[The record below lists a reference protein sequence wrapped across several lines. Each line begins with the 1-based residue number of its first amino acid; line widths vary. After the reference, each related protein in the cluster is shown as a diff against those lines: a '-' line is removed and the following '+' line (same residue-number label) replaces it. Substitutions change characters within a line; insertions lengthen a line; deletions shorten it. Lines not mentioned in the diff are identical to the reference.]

1 MSTTKTALDTF
12 AEWIATTDKDH
23 GAFAPVAIESFVDTI
38 GCIAAGVDA
47 ELPTRVRN
55 YVDARVDG
63 PSGVLF
69 SSMRTT
75 RELGAFVNATTA
87 HAIELDDWD
96 QASEAHMSAVIVPAL
111 LALSEH
117 ASATGA
123 DLIDSYLVGLEV
135 AMRFGEAINPGHL
148 YRGWHPTSTI
158 GALGGAA
165 ACARLLGLGARATA
179 SAISMATTNAGLKRQ
194 AGTLAKAL
202 HAGFAAQCAVQCAL
216 LAEAGVGAAHDVL
229 DGAMGVEVLRSTADA
244 LGFAKAAARL
254 EGDSALKQYGVIR
267 KLYPTCGSMHR
278 PMDGTTALMTEH
290 DLSLD
295 QVESL
300 TVIGSRPEFEH
311 LRCHNPKDVAESR
324 FSIEFGAA
332 AALAFGHVTL
342 GHVCQETLSNPDYR
356 KAFAKVRVET
366 YEPDNVV
373 SGGANYPPV
382 ELRLATTDGKM
393 LSRTVSYARGWPEQP
408 LSEAEVDEKFVSCVG
423 PRLGDART
431 GRLLATIRSLPSL
444 ESAPGIIEQC
454 G

>member
-12 AEWIATTDKDH
+12 AEWIATTNQDH
-23 GAFAPVAIESFVDTI
+23 GANTQVAVESFVDTI

-47 ELPTRVRN
+47 ELPTRVRD
-55 YVDARVDG
+55 YVDAGVEG
-63 PSGVLF
+63 PCAVLF

-75 RELGAFVNATTA
+75 RELGAFVNATNG

-96 QASEAHMSAVIVPAL
+96 QATEAHMSTVIVPAL
-111 LALSEH
+111 LALSKH
-117 ASATGA
+117 AGATGA

-165 ACARLLGLGARATA
+165 ACARLLGLGPGATA
-179 SAISMATTNAGLKRQ
+179 SAISMATTNAGLKCQ

-216 LAEAGVGAAHDVL
+216 LAEAGIGAAGDAL
-229 DGAMGVEVLRSTADA
+229 DGAMGVDVLRSTSDA
-244 LGFAKAAARL
+244 LGFATAAGRL
-254 EGDSALKQYGVIR
+254 ETGSAVTQYGVVR
-267 KLYPTCGSMHR
+267 KLYPTCGTMHR
-278 PMDGTTALMTEH
+278 PMDGTTALMAEH
-290 DLSLD
+290 ALSLD

-300 TVIGSRPEFEH
+300 TVIGSRPEFEY

-332 AALAFGHVTL
+332 AALAFGQVTL
-342 GHVCQETLSNPDYR
+342 AHVCQETLSNPDYR

-366 YEPDNVV
+366 YEPDNIV
-373 SGGANYPPV
+373 SGGPNYPPV
-382 ELRLATTDGKM
+382 ELRLATSDGKV
-393 LSRTVSYARGWPEQP
+393 LSRTINYARGWPQQP
-408 LSEAEVDEKFVSCVG
+408 LSSAEVDEKFLSCVS
-423 PRLGDART
+423 PRLGGERAD
-431 GRLLATIRSLPSL
+431 RLLSAIRSLPSL
-444 ESAPGIIEQC
+444 ESPLGIIEQC